1 MGRWRT
7 NPQRALHRGLTDG
20 ILLAAILIIVVSAIR
35 GQTQVPSGQQVR
47 PTVVVVEWAKCTA
60 SGSNPDG
67 TQWNC
72 NGLELY
78 RFRMSDGTLRGPFIS
93 AQAPTGFSNGAIW
106 TPQAIP

>member
-1 MGRWRT
+1 MVRWRT
-7 NPQRALHRGLTDG
+7 EPHKVLLEGCLYG
-20 ILLAAILIIVVSAIR
+20 ILISIAAMMIGQGVR
-35 GQTQVPSGQQVR
+35 GQTQIPSGQQVR

-93 AQAPTGFSNGAIW
+93 AQAPTGFAQGAIW
-106 TPQAIP
+106 TPQVIP